1 MEEKE
6 LIDWVISKDAR
17 EILLVAS
24 IVGSTLFLLYGI
36 FNGNP
41 PFFKEAA
48 LDEKGRRISLY
59 LGVLFISAFFL
70 TLTLPIIYDVFIDD
84 SIDVYVDDKRVQ
96 DGQRFLVVN
105 AEGERVPGEITI
117 KRKGKEKSGPILTL
131 PTEES
136 EVSIYKYPLSFY
148 ARRGDM
154 HFEIAKG
161 GDSRIYVADDG
172 GKLWG
177 PIKIRDANGNDIS
190 EIPTFNHGSIVVP
203 ENARV
208 EFYNAALLYRDS
220 AGKLKKMWVGS
231 KLDFDNWDYGEHTS
245 LLKDW
250 EEPRNIDV
258 LMISNMY
265 AGKQM
270 KSGNTYDPEQL
281 VASSNIFPITT
292 ELLIS
297 NPLIQSTP
305 ISVIVLDAS
314 KNGRLVLS
322 SAVFKALQFEPG
334 GKPRADVQ
342 VVDYHAKKHKSN
354 E

>member
-1 MEEKE
+1 MEERE

-24 IVGSTLFLLYGI
+24 IVGSTLFLMYGI

-48 LDEKGRRISLY
+48 LDKKGRKISIY
-59 LGVLFISAFFL
+59 LGLLFISAFFL
-70 TLTLPIIYDVFIDD
+70 TLTLPTIYDAFMDD
-84 SIDVYVDDKRVQ
+84 SIDVYVNDNLVQ
-96 DGQRFLVVN
+96 DGQRFLVIN
-105 AEGERVPGEITI
+105 AEGKRVPGEITI
-117 KRKGKEKSGPILTL
+117 KKKGKVKSSPILTL

-136 EVSIYKYPLSFY
+136 EVSIFKSPLSFY

-177 PIKIRDANGNDIS
+177 PIKIRDSNGNDIS
-190 EIPTFNHGSIVVP
+190 EIPTFNQGAIVVP

-220 AGKLKKMWVGS
+220 TGSLRKTWVGS
-231 KLDFDNWDYGEHTS
+231 KLDFDSWDYGEYTS

-258 LMISNMY
+258 LMISNVY
-265 AGKQM
+265 AGKPM
-270 KSGNTYDPEQL
+270 KSGHIYDPEKL
-281 VASSNIFPITT
+281 VASSNIFPIGT

-305 ISVIVLDAS
+305 IGVIVLDAS
-314 KNGRLVLS
+314 KSGRLVLS
-322 SAVFKALQFEPG
+322 SAVFEALQFEAG

-342 VVDYHAKKHKSN
+342 VADYHAKKRKRP
-354 E
+354 